1 MDMQTLRG
9 KDDAELRAELLR
21 LRHSQ
26 FELRVQ
32 LRAGQ
37 LSRNHQ
43 LGEARRDI
51 ARIKTL
57 LAERRQG
64 GGP

>member
-9 KDDAELRAELLR
+9 KDDAELRGELLR
-21 LRHSQ
+21 LRRSQ

-32 LRAGQ
+32 LRTGQ

-43 LGEARRDI
+43 LREARRGI

-57 LAERRQG
+57 LAERRRG
-64 GGP
+64 GGR

>member
-1 MDMQTLRG
+1 MDMQALRG

-64 GGP
+64 DGR

>member
-21 LRHSQ
+21 LRRSQ
-26 FELRVQ
+26 FELRTQ
-32 LRAGQ
+32 LRTGQ

-64 GGP
+64 DGQ

>member
-1 MDMQTLRG
+1 MDMQTLRA

-21 LRHSQ
+21 LRRSQ
-26 FELRVQ
+26 FELRTQ
-32 LRAGQ
+32 LRTGQ
-37 LSRNHQ
+37 LPRNHQ

-57 LAERRQG
+57 LTERQQG
-64 GGP
+64 DGQ